1 MYQINLK
8 GYIESENPDELTDS
22 ITKLIEEKNSELIGQ
37 FVVYQLAPY
46 VDYQKADVTDPQDS
60 DSNI

>member
-1 MYQINLK
+1 VYQINLK